1 MEDMDELPFAFSK
14 AVDRTE
20 VQAFLDNSPPHPM
33 IQKLATFS
41 KGCVFKFQRYSNQFI
56 TMR

>member
-1 MEDMDELPFAFSK
+1 MDELPFAFSK

-33 IQKLATFS
+33 IRKLATFS